1 MNLSSIPIPT
11 PAHNPRL
18 YLEECAVLRRV
29 SVQTVRRWVEA
40 GLPAQRHGR
49 ITVLMSD
56 LMSWPGE
63 NKSSLSI
70 PTTPDAEVA
79 DA

>member
-11 PAHNPRL
+11 PAGDPRL
-18 YLEECAVLRRV
+18 YLEECAVIRRV

-40 GLPAQRHGR
+40 GLPAQRSGR

-56 LMSWPGE
+56 LMAWTGE
-63 NKSSLSI
+63 NKDSLSI
-70 PTTPDAEVA
+70 PTAPNAEVA
-79 DA
+79 GE